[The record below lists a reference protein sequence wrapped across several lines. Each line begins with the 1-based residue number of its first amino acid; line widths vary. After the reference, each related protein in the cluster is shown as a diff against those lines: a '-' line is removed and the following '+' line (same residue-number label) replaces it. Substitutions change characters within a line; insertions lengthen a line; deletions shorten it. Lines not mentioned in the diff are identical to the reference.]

1 VADSECEATPVGD
14 LYDYDD
20 LDMDEEAPPVILSG
34 KMTLSV
40 INLPEAIAAE
50 AAAAAAAAASVS
62 KYGLLAVF
70 FSGFVFGV
78 ANPDV
83 FFQFDGMKSS
93 LILFHK
99 QTHQV
104 WLKMCASFWQP

>member
-14 LYDYDD
+14 LFDYDD
-20 LDMDEEAPPVILSG
+20 LDLDEEAPPVILSG

-62 KYGLLAVF
+62 KRTACCVFTRVVFRVAKHETFLNISMALARIF
-70 FSGFVFGV
+70 DKSRSKLKIKTV
-78 ANPDV
+78 AFLATP
-83 FFQFDGMKSS
+83 
-93 LILFHK
+93 
-99 QTHQV
+99 
-104 WLKMCASFWQP
+104 

>member
-20 LDMDEEAPPVILSG
+20 LDLDEEAPPVILSG

-50 AAAAAAAAASVS
+50 AAAAAAAAASVRNTDC
-62 KYGLLAVF
+62 LLCVYWICLQGCL
-70 FSGFVFGV
+70 S
-78 ANPDV
+78 
-83 FFQFDGMKSS
+83 
-93 LILFHK
+93 
-99 QTHQV
+99 
-104 WLKMCASFWQP
+104 